1 MNKSFAYIRP
11 RAGTSLARQRRALVS
26 YALRNGLEITKWFQ
40 EKDRSACKSRPVFR
54 RMMKDLRSGK
64 AMGIISDNLER
75 FSRNLREWA
84 EISLLISHCNIE
96 IHFADDARRGKALI
110 KY

>member
-1 MNKSFAYIRP
+1 MNKAFAYIRP
-11 RAGTSLARQRRALVS
+11 RARTSLTRQRRALAR
-26 YALRNGLEITKWFQ
+26 YALRNGLEITKWFL
-40 EKDRSACKSRPVFR
+40 EMDRSAYKSRPDFR
-54 RMMKDLRSGK
+54 RMLKDLRSGK

-84 EISLLISHCNIE
+84 EVSILISQRNIE
-96 IHFADDARRGKALI
+96 LHFADDARRCKALI